1 LPAAGTFEDLAALGT
16 PQDDID
22 RQLVALDA
30 KSAVEEEF
38 AKLKAEAGSGDL
50 SQATS
55 NGDES

>member
-1 LPAAGTFEDLAALGT
+1 
-16 PQDDID
+16 
-22 RQLVALDA
+22 VALDA